1 MKGQSLKD
9 LQQKIGYKYT
19 FDCVQCAYCLPVCPT
34 YETMGI
40 ETHSPRGRIN
50 LVKMVAEGQMEIED
64 LREPIEKCLGC
75 QACVT
80 ACPTDTQYGR
90 ILEGAKEVLNDWEK
104 KSISKKITEK
114 IVIGKLFPSSSGMD
128 MIGHIM
134 WGYEKTGLQKLARK
148 TGLTS
153 LAPMRLGKFEQVLPS
168 PVAPK
173 ERKSR
178 KNYYP
183 AKGKVQLTVALFTG
197 CIMDSMFFTTN
208 QNTIK
213 LLNHA
218 GANVYIPEEQTCCG
232 ALHSHSGEANEAR
245 KLAIR
250 NIKAFEEYNIDYVV
264 NNAGGCGAQLSEYE
278 HLLSEEPEWKA
289 RAHLFVQN
297 SKDISTV
304 LWDLGGIQL
313 LEAKEEVVTYQ
324 PSCHLTHVQKV
335 TREPK
340 ALIETIPGVIFRE
353 MKDEQKCCGSAG
365 IYNIVNY
372 EESMDILDVKM
383 DHMKPTKANTI
394 VTTNPGCLLQMK
406 MGIKREGLEDSV
418 RAVHLVDFLAE
429 RLLEN

>member
-1 MKGQSLKD
+1 MKEQSLKG
-9 LQQKIGYKYT
+9 LQQKIGYEYT
-19 FDCVQCAYCLPVCPT
+19 FDCVQCGYCLPVCPT
-34 YETMGI
+34 YETMGK
-40 ETHSPRGRIN
+40 ETQGPRGRIN
-50 LVKMVAEGQMEIED
+50 LVKMVAEGKMDLED
-64 LREPIEKCLGC
+64 LRDPIEKCLGC
-75 QACVT
+75 HACVT

-90 ILEGAKEVLNDWEK
+90 ILEGAKEVLNDTQK
-104 KSISKKITEK
+104 KSVTKKMTEK
-114 IVIGKLFPSSSGMD
+114 IVFGKLFPSSRWMD
-128 MIGHIM
+128 LIGHMM
-134 WGYEKTGLQKLARK
+134 WGYEKTGLQKLARNTK
-148 TGLTS
+148 LS
-153 LAPMRLGKFEQVLPS
+153 NWAPLHLGKFEQVLPL
-168 PVAPK
+168 PVSPK
-173 ERKSR
+173 ERNSR

-183 AKGKVQLTVALFTG
+183 ATGKAKLTVALFTG

-213 LLNHA
+213 LLNRA

-245 KLAIR
+245 ELARR

-264 NNAGGCGAQLSEYE
+264 NNAGGCGAQLSEYD

-289 RAHLFVQN
+289 KAHSFVQN

-304 LWDLGGIQL
+304 LWDLGGIPL
-313 LEAKEEVVTYQ
+313 LEDKEEVVTYQ

-340 ALIETIPGVIFRE
+340 ALIQSIPGVIFKE

-372 EESMDILDVKM
+372 EEAMDILDVKM
-383 DHMKPTKANTI
+383 GHMKPTKANTI

-406 MGIKREGLEDSV
+406 MGIKREGLEDNV
-418 RAVHLVDFLAE
+418 RAMHLVDLLAE
-429 RLLEN
+429 RLLDN